1 MRVELTFRDENYGS
15 LRGKM
20 GVRPIT
26 DSKFASKEAARIL
39 KSLGYGFCEERKSW
53 VINEEHFV
61 PKQAITAFASLGFQV
76 DDIYVGHLINRF

>member
-15 LRGKM
+15 LQGKM

-39 KSLGYGFCEERKSW
+39 KSLGYRFSEDRKSW
-53 VINEEHFV
+53 VIDEEKFTPRH
-61 PKQAITAFASLGFQV
+61 AIDAFSTLGFQV
-76 DDIYVGHLINRF
+76 EDIYQGHLINRF